1 MANISRN
8 ITERFGHTPLIE
20 LAKVT
25 AGSKARIVAKVESYN
40 PAGSV
45 KDRIGIAMIEAAE
58 KAGAIAPGKTTLIE
72 PTSGN
77 TGIAL
82 AFVAAARGYRL
93 VITMPET
100 MSLERRAL
108 LKAYGAELVLTEGA
122 KGMKGAIAKAQE
134 LLAQTPAGY
143 ILGQFDNPAN
153 PQVHADTTAKEV
165 YEDTDGALDYFVSG
179 VGTGGTIT
187 GVYRALHAK
196 KPSLKFIAVEPAESP
211 VLAGGEPG
219 AHKIAGLGAGFVPS
233 LFDPDLLKGLRDG
246 SLGSIVP
253 VRSDDA
259 FVMARRIAK
268 EEGILVGISSGAA
281 VAAALEIARRPE
293 AVGKLIVVVL
303 PDIGER
309 YLSTPLFNTES
320 PSASSP
326 VASGAK

>member
-8 ITERFGHTPLIE
+8 ITERFGNTPLIE
-20 LAKVT
+20 LTKVT

-45 KDRIGIAMIEAAE
+45 KDRIGVAMIEAAE

-108 LKAYGAELVLTEGA
+108 LKAYGAEVVLTEGA
-122 KGMKGAIAKAQE
+122 KGMKGAIARAQE
-134 LLAQTPAGY
+134 LLAQTPGGY
-143 ILGQFDNPAN
+143 VLGQFDNPAN

-165 YEDTDGALDYFVSG
+165 YADTDGAIDYFVSG

-196 KPSLKFIAVEPAESP
+196 KPGLKYVAVEPAESP

-219 AHKIAGLGAGFVPS
+219 THKIAGLGAGFVPS
-233 LFDPDLLKGLRDG
+233 LFDRDLLNGLRDG

-259 FVMARRIAK
+259 FEMARRIAK

-281 VAAALEIARRPE
+281 VAAALEVARRPE
-293 AVGKLIVVVL
+293 AAGKLIVVVL

-309 YLSTPLFNTES
+309 YLSTPLFNTEM
-320 PSASSP
+320 PSVSAT